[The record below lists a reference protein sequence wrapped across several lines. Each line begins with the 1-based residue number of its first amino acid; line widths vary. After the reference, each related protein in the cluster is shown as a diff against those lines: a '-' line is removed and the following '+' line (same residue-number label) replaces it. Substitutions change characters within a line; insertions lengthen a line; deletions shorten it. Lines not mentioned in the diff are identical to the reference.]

1 MIFLQALGS
10 GQYYHWL
17 ITWFGL
23 AELESA
29 YTETDESET
38 TQKFDGKKSMK
49 KPKKLIKNK
58 HDSDLF
64 FGIFEDFGQLLV
76 TTINSLILGKTL
88 TYMQVL
94 AGMSSAMGLLMKG
107 GNDK

>member
-1 MIFLQALGS
+1 M
-10 GQYYHWL
+10 
-17 ITWFGL
+17 
-23 AELESA
+23 
-29 YTETDESET
+29 ETDESEPA
-38 TQKFDGKKSMK
+38 QKYDSKRTIEKSIK
-49 KPKKLIKNK
+49 KPKKLIRNK